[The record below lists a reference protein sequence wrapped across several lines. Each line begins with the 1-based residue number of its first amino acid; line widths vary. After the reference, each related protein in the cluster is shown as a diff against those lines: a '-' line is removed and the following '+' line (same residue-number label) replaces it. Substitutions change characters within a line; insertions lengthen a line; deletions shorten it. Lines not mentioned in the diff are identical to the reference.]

1 VRTGYPNSSRCDP
14 IAGSRYRSDLW
25 QPVASILL
33 LGLIGCVAPRQATVS
48 SAKVLAA
55 RELAEQA
62 LDAEERGDVAGAESL
77 LEDAIR
83 SNPLDCETRLHLS
96 ELLLKHGDLQTATQ
110 HLEQLAAQN
119 PDDPRIYF
127 RLAQTEY
134 LLRHTDRTQN
144 WLSRGLELD
153 PDNEEGLLLSGRL
166 AEGRGSRDVAV
177 ETYMHVLDVAP
188 ESSRARLR
196 LAALLNEAQQPER
209 AAPHA
214 RRVLDSDS
222 ACPLE
227 IAEANWILGESYVL
241 LGREAEGVELMAR
254 AASGRSMSA
263 DSWHELALLQTRLG
277 QWQPADASVSRALAL
292 NPDREESLTLRAFLA
307 RRMAPETRTVAAS
320 LAPSDHPAPAAYRP
334 DH

>member
-1 VRTGYPNSSRCDP
+1 
-14 IAGSRYRSDLW
+14 
-25 QPVASILL
+25 
-33 LGLIGCVAPRQATVS
+33 
-48 SAKVLAA
+48 
-55 RELAEQA
+55 
-62 LDAEERGDVAGAESL
+62 
-77 LEDAIR
+77 
-83 SNPLDCETRLHLS
+83 
-96 ELLLKHGDLQTATQ
+96 
-110 HLEQLAAQN
+110 
-119 PDDPRIYF
+119 
-127 RLAQTEY
+127 
-134 LLRHTDRTQN
+134 
-144 WLSRGLELD
+144 
-153 PDNEEGLLLSGRL
+153 
-166 AEGRGSRDVAV
+166 
-177 ETYMHVLDVAP
+177 
-188 ESSRARLR
+188 
-196 LAALLNEAQQPER
+196 
-209 AAPHA
+209 
-214 RRVLDSDS
+214 VLDSDS